1 MPDMRKVFAEPHCY
15 VMFFFQNIPVTERNN
30 QQSIKFLYFNKN
42 NRNYLMIKYNYKY
55 QIIKLQL
62 ACILIVN
69 VLFIS
74 GIIIRSFPM
83 KFVNLLTKKMNIK

>member
-1 MPDMRKVFAEPHCY
+1 
-15 VMFFFQNIPVTERNN
+15 
-30 QQSIKFLYFNKN
+30 
-42 NRNYLMIKYNYKY
+42 MIKYNYKY

-69 VLFIS
+69 VHFIS

-83 KFVNLLTKKMNIK
+83 KFANLLAKKMNI